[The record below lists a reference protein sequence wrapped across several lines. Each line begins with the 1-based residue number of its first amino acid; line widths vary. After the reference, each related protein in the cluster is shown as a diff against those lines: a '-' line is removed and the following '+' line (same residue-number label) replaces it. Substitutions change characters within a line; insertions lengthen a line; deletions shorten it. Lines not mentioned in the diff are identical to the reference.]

1 MYTEQRPLL
10 SNVILLLLLLVS
22 CAIVLFSLSTAHA
35 STSDSSQ
42 KKIGISQIV
51 EHSALNIVRQSMI
64 EALKE
69 QGFEN
74 GKNLTILYEN
84 AHGNLATSIQIATKL
99 TSIPLDVAIAI
110 STPSAQ
116 TLLHAAQKQ
125 DSHLPIVFTAVTD
138 PKSAKLDPE
147 NAHYPI
153 TGITDAPDLNGLL
166 ELLKKLM
173 PKLKTLGLMY
183 NPSEVNSVNTVT
195 QLKLLLLK
203 EGIATVE
210 VPVNVTNDIPQA
222 IQSLAGKADALYFPQ
237 DNTVYAALPTVLNKA
252 AQISPALPVIVPV
265 ATEDP
270 ALLQNAL
277 VAIGYDYRDIGK
289 ATGELVVKILNGE
302 DASQIPIQSPPIQKV
317 IINETLVKKLN
328 LTIPS
333 TLNFAEIKL
342 FK

>member
-42 KKIGISQIV
+42 TKIGLSQIV
-51 EHSALNIVRQSMI
+51 EHSALNIVRQRMI

-125 DSHLPIVFTAVTD
+125 DSHLPIVFTELTSDGLYINPNVFNLGISFFNNSSK
-138 PKSAKLDPE
+138 PFKSGA
-147 NAHYPI
+147 
-153 TGITDAPDLNGLL
+153 
-166 ELLKKLM
+166 
-173 PKLKTLGLMY
+173 
-183 NPSEVNSVNTVT
+183 SV
-195 QLKLLLLK
+195 
-203 EGIATVE
+203 I
-210 VPVNVTNDIPQA
+210 PVM
-222 IQSLAGKADALYFPQ
+222 G
-237 DNTVYAALPTVLNKA
+237 
-252 AQISPALPVIVPV
+252 
-265 ATEDP
+265 
-270 ALLQNAL
+270 
-277 VAIGYDYRDIGK
+277 
-289 ATGELVVKILNGE
+289 
-302 DASQIPIQSPPIQKV
+302 
-317 IINETLVKKLN
+317 
-328 LTIPS
+328 
-333 TLNFAEIKL
+333 
-342 FK
+342 